1 MSETARASRAAFFRR
16 VRSDLYG
23 GRLTPGAVAGH
34 EAVLDTW
41 AALQPEGACRPL
53 AYVLATAFHETGGVM
68 LPVTENLN
76 YSAAGLLRTFPRH
89 FNPAEAKA
97 YQRQPERI
105 ANRAYGGRM
114 GNGGEAS
121 GDGWRYRGRGLVQ
134 ITGRANYRR
143 FGIEDCPDKA
153 LEPQRATAIL
163 IEGMLGGCFTGKR
176 LDDYFAAGR
185 SDWTGARA
193 IINGRDRA
201 ADVGRYGRIY
211 LQALSGL

>member
-1 MSETARASRAAFFRR
+1 MMLNQGQDRAAFFARIR
-16 VRSDLYG
+16 AGLYG

-34 EAVLDTW
+34 EAVLDAWTVQ
-41 AALQPEGACRPL
+41 QPEGCRRHL

-68 LPVTENLN
+68 QPVSENLN
-76 YSAAGLLRTFPRH
+76 YSAAGLLRTFGRY
-89 FNPAEAKA
+89 FSPAEAKVYA
-97 YQRQPERI
+97 RQPERI

-114 GNGGEAS
+114 GNGDEAS

-143 FGIEDCPDKA
+143 FGLEDFPDRA

-163 IEGMLGGCFTGKR
+163 IEGMLEGCFTGKR
-176 LDDYFAAGR
+176 LCDYFTVAR

-201 ADVGRYGRIY
+201 ADVGRYGQIY
-211 LQALSGL
+211 LAALGGA